1 MNKKLFLQAPERE
14 EVFIKKT
21 KKGSGKKEKHRR
33 LLDAWKQECL
43 KEYMTE
49 EKFQI
54 RFEW

>member
-1 MNKKLFLQAPERE
+1 LQAPERE